1 MSYPVDQPMNPDEWM
16 ELPAPAPA
24 LSDAEAE
31 RVARFEAAPAAPE
44 SEDPALWATL
54 SDLIPCNDFAGCAD
68 ECECVE
74 GELRLAVLRLIVA
87 ERVHHTDCGD
97 DEDCCNATGHR
108 ARLVN
113 KAAALTGD
121 HLRAR
126 RTALRG
132 EPQADDGTQGIWL
145 R

>member
-1 MSYPVDQPMNPDEWM
+1 MSGEYMTAQ
-16 ELPAPAPA
+16 ELT
-24 LSDAEAE
+24 DAEAE

-68 ECECVE
+68 ECECAE
-74 GELRLAVLRLIVA
+74 GELRLAVLRLIVT
-87 ERVHHTDCGD
+87 ERTHHTDCGD

-121 HLRAR
+121 HLRSR

-132 EPQADDGTQGIWL
+132 EPQADDPL
-145 R
+145 DPR

>member
-1 MSYPVDQPMNPDEWM
+1 VQ
-16 ELPAPAPA
+16 EL
-24 LSDAEAE
+24 SEVEAQIL
-31 RVARFEAAPAAPE
+31 ARFEAAPAAPE

-68 ECECVE
+68 ECECAE
-74 GELRLAVLRLIVA
+74 GELRLAVMRLIVT

-132 EPQADDGTQGIWL
+132 EPQADDGPQGIWL